1 MQPSTFILGH
11 RGARGE
17 YPENSL
23 QGFMYAHTLANASQA
38 DNHHHQIV
46 VHYPSDNVPSNIPN
60 NIPNNVSSN
69 VTQSTNTNKNIRP
82 LKQALNMALA
92 GIEFDV
98 QLTAD
103 NKLLVFHDPSLQ
115 RITGQ
120 QGQVQ
125 QMSAAACM
133 AHSSLTNRFITLDNM
148 PPLLQGYQH
157 IELEVKTHQATC
169 YAKLVN
175 ALADYLTSD
184 FATLPVIITSFD
196 THLLFLLQQDKRL
209 AHIPRGLLIE
219 QHCPPFALI
228 NTAIR
233 LGCIQVGIQD
243 GLIDLWTQDAKK
255 REIDTVT
262 KDMAKELTKEV
273 TKEMA
278 SNIVLLCHRYGLAVT
293 VWTVNRVERA
303 NLLQQLG
310 VDAIITDYPSML
322 LTHMR

>member
-17 YPENSL
+17 YPENSV
-23 QGFMYAHTLANASQA
+23 QGFMYAHSLTNASQA
-38 DNHHHQIV
+38 DNHHHHNNHQVV
-46 VHYPSDNVPSNIPN
+46 VHYPSDNF
-60 NIPNNVSSN
+60 SSN
-69 VTQSTNTNKNIRP
+69 VSGNGRP
-82 LKQALNMALA
+82 IKQALNMTLA

-115 RITGQ
+115 RITGR

-125 QMSAAACM
+125 QLSATACM
-133 AHSSLTNRFITLDNM
+133 AHSTSTNRFISLDNM
-148 PPLLQGYQH
+148 PPLLHGYQH

-169 YAKLVN
+169 YPKLIN
-175 ALADYLTSD
+175 ALADYLTSSD
-184 FATLPVIITSFD
+184 FAALPIIITSFD
-196 THLLFLLQQDKRL
+196 THVLFLLQQDKRL

-243 GLIDLWTQDAKK
+243 GLIDVWAQDAKK
-255 REIDTVT
+255 REIDT
-262 KDMAKELTKEV
+262 KDMAKELTE
-273 TKEMA
+273 EMA